1 MAVTSIIGI
10 YRKGAPSTWGDP
22 VVTRVGQ
29 FEGRVQ
35 PVSMFDAMQNNQ
47 QNKSVKELIFC
58 DDITLDLDPFDELE
72 IDGVRRYIYGVERYN
87 QGIIPHLEIYTTDS
101 KGTP

>member
-1 MAVTSIIGI
+1 MINTTISI
-10 YRKGAPSTWGDP
+10 YRKGAPSAWDDP
-22 VVTRVGQ
+22 DFVLAGTFQ
-29 FEGRVQ
+29 GRIQ
-35 PVSMFDAMQNNQ
+35 PVSMFDSMQNNQ

-58 DDITLDLDPFDELE
+58 DDINLVLDAYDELE
-72 IDGVRRYIYGVERYN
+72 YDGLRRYIFGVEKYN